1 MADRKTTP
9 DILGSLLGGE
19 TEPPEKQEKPVDQ
32 NTIKPEYHNTGMPE
46 YHKDSKP
53 VKQPTRRPA
62 RQQKKPAPI
71 KEEEA
76 SEDKI
81 KATYY
86 ISTEIAEALEDGWI
100 QLRRISPKD
109 SRGQVSKSLI
119 VELALQEALDELKSK
134 GRDSRLGK
142 KVSK

>member
-1 MADRKTTP
+1 MADRKSTP
-9 DILGSLLGGE
+9 DVLGSLLGGD
-19 TEPPEKQEKPVDQ
+19 TEPPKKPADQ
-32 NTIKPEYHNTGMPE
+32 NTIKTEYHNTGTPE
-46 YHKDSKP
+46 YHKDGKP
-53 VKQPTRRPA
+53 VKQPTSKPA
-62 RQQKKPAPI
+62 RQKKKPAPI

-134 GRDSRLGK
+134 GKDSRLGK

>member
-9 DILGSLLGGE
+9 DVLGSLLGGD
-19 TEPPEKQEKPVDQ
+19 TEPTKKPADQ
-32 NTIKPEYHNTGMPE
+32 NTIKPEYHNAGIPE
-46 YHKDSKP
+46 YHKASKTAKQPASKP
-53 VKQPTRRPA
+53 V

-119 VELALQEALDELKSK
+119 VELAIQMALDELKSK
-134 GRDSRLGK
+134 GKDSRLVK
-142 KVSK
+142 RIS